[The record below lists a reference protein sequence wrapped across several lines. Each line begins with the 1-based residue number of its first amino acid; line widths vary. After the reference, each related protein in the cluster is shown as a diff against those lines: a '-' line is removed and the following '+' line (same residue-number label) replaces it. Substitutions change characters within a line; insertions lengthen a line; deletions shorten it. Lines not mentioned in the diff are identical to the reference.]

1 MMPKSL
7 REVMQ
12 DTPEAY
18 VKRAEIV
25 VKIKEAVTENR
36 FNVEDDSLSI
46 YVEFTPEATKFRSR
60 IEVGKTY
67 RFFSLEKINPET
79 LLLKKNSFLLEDKTA
94 KEFEIDG
101 NSFITTKDLLDKPEN
116 TVLKEKLMMK
126 VLRIYELRQTSN
138 GIEFRKILLGDQY
151 FQLHITL
158 WRQHAKDV
166 AKYFEENHIYC
177 LTNFA
182 IDSWPKDTNK
192 EKPKDIKFDARR
204 TKIEKVKPE
213 NIPKHFDSVEQQN
226 NCQVLVGE
234 IRFLDD
240 IYEYTS
246 CPGKSQFCG
255 KAVKPGQVFC
265 TKIGCSLKLD
275 TSSVIKDYR
284 VKLMLCDNNDD
295 FHTVTAFSKSLK
307 PFEQNGD
314 TIDKKLE
321 KIMGRTVK
329 LFINPS
335 KSDDDPILNKLEFS
349 E

>member
-94 KEFEIDG
+94 KEFEIDE

-158 WRQHAKDV
+158 WRDDAKNV
-166 AKYFEENHIYC
+166 SKFFELDQVYC
-177 LTNFA
+177 LSNFT
-182 IDSWPKDTNK
+182 IDSWPKNTENLR
-192 EKPKDIKFDARR
+192 PKDIKYDRR
-204 TKIEKVKPE
+204 NTNIEKVPAAPS
-213 NIPKHFDSVEQQN
+213 IFDTVVLQN
-226 NCQVLVGE
+226 NSSVLVGK

-240 IYEYTS
+240 LYEYKS
-246 CPGKSQFCG
+246 CPGRSQFCG
-255 KAVKPGQVFC
+255 KSVKPGQVYC
-265 TKIGCSLKLD
+265 SKIGCSLKVVPSQLVD
-275 TSSVIKDYR
+275 DYR
-284 VKLMLCDNNDD
+284 VKLMVLDN
-295 FHTVTAFSKSLK
+295 
-307 PFEQNGD
+307 
-314 TIDKKLE
+314 
-321 KIMGRTVK
+321 
-329 LFINPS
+329 
-335 KSDDDPILNKLEFS
+335 
-349 E
+349 